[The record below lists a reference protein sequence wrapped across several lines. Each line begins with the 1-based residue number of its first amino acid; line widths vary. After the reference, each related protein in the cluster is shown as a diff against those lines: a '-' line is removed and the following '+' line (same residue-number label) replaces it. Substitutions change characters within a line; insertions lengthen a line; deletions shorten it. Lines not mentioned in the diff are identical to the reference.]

1 MSDILLDKVIHKE
14 LMVVMSSSKDK
25 DEVIHELGNLL
36 YQEGYTDD
44 AQAFIDDVYLREKE
58 GVTGIGQGIAIPHGK
73 SEAVRT
79 TTVAIAVLDNP
90 IKWETLDG
98 EPVKVVIMFAVRDS
112 DSNTTHILL
121 LQQVATLL
129 AHDDFVKDLKKVK
142 SVDALYELLAQVN

>member
-14 LMVVMSSSKDK
+14 LMIVMSSSKDK

-73 SEAVRT
+73 SEAVRI

-129 AHDDFVKDLKKVK
+129 AHDDFVKDLKEVK

>member
-44 AQAFIDDVYLREKE
+44 VQAFIDDVYLREKE

>member
-1 MSDILLDKVIHKE
+1 MLDKVIHKE
-14 LMVVMSSSKDK
+14 LMIVMSSSKDK

-44 AQAFIDDVYLREKE
+44 VQAFIDDVYLREKE

>member
-79 TTVAIAVLDNP
+79 TTVAIAVLGNP

>member
-14 LMVVMSSSKDK
+14 LMIVMSSSKDK

>member
-129 AHDDFVKDLKKVK
+129 AHDDFVKDLKEVK